1 MTNNTLPRGFEDL
14 AEFVPEWVHATEIE
28 RNRFRVAQALAELKR
43 FYDAM
48 MPRLDA
54 ISSFLNDFPLHAM
67 PRDCANLLE
76 LALMAMEV
84 APAVEYYNSPD
95 VPESVEYEK
104 FDILPVRQKYTVLD
118 DNPKPND

>member
-1 MTNNTLPRGFEDL
+1 MTNNALPSGFEDL
-14 AEFVPEWVHATEIE
+14 AEFMPDWACATEIE
-28 RNRFRVAQALAELKR
+28 RNRFRVAQSLAELKR

-76 LALMAMEV
+76 LALMTMEV